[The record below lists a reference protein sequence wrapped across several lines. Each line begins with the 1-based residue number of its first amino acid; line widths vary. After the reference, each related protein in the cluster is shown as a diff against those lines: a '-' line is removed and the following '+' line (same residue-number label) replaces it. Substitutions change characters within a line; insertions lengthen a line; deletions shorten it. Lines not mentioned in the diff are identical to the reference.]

1 MAKQPT
7 IHLLGELNAA
17 TRGTLTGAE
26 IKAWLQDP
34 GSCCVTADEGGQ
46 Q

>member
-1 MAKQPT
+1 MTKKSA
-7 IHLLGELNAA
+7 IHLSGDLNAA
-17 TRGTLTGAE
+17 TLGILTGAE

-34 GSCCVTADEGGQ
+34 GSYGLTADEGGQ

>member
-1 MAKQPT
+1 MAKQPA
-7 IHLLGELNAA
+7 IHLLGDLNAA

-26 IKAWLQDP
+26 IKAWLKDP
-34 GSCCVTADEGGQ
+34 SSYCITADEGGQ